1 MTNKDKK
8 PNIPQQKPNKGGWK
22 AVNPVQF
29 SESYSSDVPHYEE
42 FSSGK
47 VVIDVNEKDVN
58 VIDWIN
64 NKIIVKE

>member
-1 MTNKDKK
+1 MANKDKK
-8 PNIPQQKPNKGGWK
+8 PNIPQQKPIKGGWK
-22 AVNPVQF
+22 AANPVLF

-47 VVIDVNEKDVN
+47 VVIDVDELDAN
-58 VIDWIN
+58 VTNWIQ